1 MFLEI
6 SNGMQEGKGA
16 NISKFDV
23 LDIGTG
29 MQEGNCQF
37 FQILMTSLINKKSCF
52 WTFVPVCFG
61 TWSRR
66 RRWDRSSI

>member
-23 LDIGTG
+23 FGHWYRDARGELSIFPNFDDV
-29 MQEGNCQF
+29 
-37 FQILMTSLINKKSCF
+37 IN
-52 WTFVPVCFG
+52 
-61 TWSRR
+61 
-66 RRWDRSSI
+66 